1 MSAEIKAGKVAKTK
15 KKVRIFKFIKEVRS
29 ELKKVIWP
37 TRKQLVNYTISV
49 LLISLIM
56 GSMIWIADAVLLKVI
71 QNTLTK

>member
-15 KKVRIFKFIKEVRS
+15 KKVRIFKFIREVRS